1 MEILR
6 SLIFNIILILSIIL
20 MGVISLPL
28 LMGPREGVAFLR
40 DVWIKFVIG
49 TLEIV
54 VGLQYQV
61 DGLQNLP
68 AQNIIIAA
76 KHQSAWETLALHLI
90 FKDPAIILKREL
102 LKLPILG
109 WFIAK
114 VGMVPIDRT
123 GGGGALKAMIQ
134 SAKHWSD
141 VGRPIIIFP
150 QGTRV
155 EIGEKVKYHPGVFAV
170 YKALDLPVVPVALNS
185 GLFWPKQSFKKK
197 PGTIKLKI
205 VEAIQPGLERKEF
218 MQLLENKIE
227 KTSESLLF

>member
-6 SLIFNIILILSIIL
+6 SLNFNFILILSIIL

-28 LMGPREGVAFLR
+28 LMGPREAVAFLR

-134 SAKHWSD
+134 SAKQWSD

-155 EIGEKVKYHPGVFAV
+155 EIGEKVK
-170 YKALDLPVVPVALNS
+170 
-185 GLFWPKQSFKKK
+185 
-197 PGTIKLKI
+197 
-205 VEAIQPGLERKEF
+205 
-218 MQLLENKIE
+218 
-227 KTSESLLF
+227 

>member
-68 AQNIIIAA
+68 AQKIIIAA
-76 KHQSAWETLALHLI
+76 
-90 FKDPAIILKREL
+90 
-102 LKLPILG
+102 
-109 WFIAK
+109 
-114 VGMVPIDRT
+114 
-123 GGGGALKAMIQ
+123 GGGPHQRLYPFRGHVRYCVIN
-134 SAKHWSD
+134 
-141 VGRPIIIFP
+141 
-150 QGTRV
+150 T
-155 EIGEKVKYHPGVFAV
+155 
-170 YKALDLPVVPVALNS
+170 
-185 GLFWPKQSFKKK
+185 
-197 PGTIKLKI
+197 
-205 VEAIQPGLERKEF
+205 
-218 MQLLENKIE
+218 
-227 KTSESLLF
+227 